1 MKITFEKRIY
11 NIEDGDD
18 VYKLTEIIKHP
29 IEEYDYRHIADG
41 VLKYKEYTDYP
52 ECNGFV
58 IEELPKEILDK
69 LQNCINQNK
78 DG

>member
-29 IEEYDYRHIADG
+29 IEEYDYRHIVDG
-41 VLKYKEYTDYP
+41 FLNIKNILIILNVMDLLLKNFQKKY
-52 ECNGFV
+52 
-58 IEELPKEILDK
+58 
-69 LQNCINQNK
+69 
-78 DG
+78 